1 MTTEFTSLR
10 LTMSPLGVED
20 ADEMF
25 AVLNDQALH
34 EFTGGEPATLDE
46 LRGRYAALVAGS
58 GSPSEEWFNWI
69 VRRHTDGAA
78 IGYVQATV
86 HRDRA
91 YIAWVIGTPWQRNGY
106 ATEAARALV
115 DWLTGGG
122 TSVIVANIHPRHVA
136 SQRVAASVGLHPT
149 DEIDDGEVVWTN
161 APTP

>member
-1 MTTEFTSLR
+1 MTTEFTSPRLMMSLLR
-10 LTMSPLGVED
+10 VQD

-25 AVLNDQALH
+25 AVLNDPALH
-34 EFTGGEPATLDE
+34 EFTGGQPATLDE
-46 LRGRYAALVAGS
+46 LRVRYAALVAGS

-115 DWLTGGG
+115 DWLAKL
-122 TSVIVANIHPRHVA
+122 SLPLIVANIHPSHEA
-136 SQRVAASVGLHPT
+136 SQRVAATIGLHPT